1 MAVIKD
7 TAQMDGIPCGK
18 YKVKLDLYG
27 GKVIRNLYIRS
38 TENSG
43 EATYGMDSQ
52 PVFFNGAGFS
62 PLMGILKSNYRAAKE
77 VTATLQRYADAFAK
91 VRDENQ
97 RTGNLTD
104 DEMEGLELDDNE
116 LMEVMALAGIEAQKR
131 LKDCL
136 KYEDGEIRVDYRL
149 LYMVSYDQYQRQYL
163 YHADRLKEEL
173 EARMKVRVDFV
184 ETATG
189 KEKRDYDRNNLW
201 EIGRASCRERV

>member
-1 MAVIKD
+1 M
-7 TAQMDGIPCGK
+7 
-18 YKVKLDLYG
+18 
-27 GKVIRNLYIRS
+27 IRNLYIRS

-62 PLMGILKSNYRAAKE
+62 PLIGILKSNYRAAKE

-163 YHADRLKEEL
+163 YHADRLKEVVLCQE
-173 EARMKVRVDFV
+173 KVQV
-184 ETATG
+184 
-189 KEKRDYDRNNLW
+189 KRGLFCRING
-201 EIGRASCRERV
+201 IRFRCFPQSCLPDHPIRLTLPHGTPESVP